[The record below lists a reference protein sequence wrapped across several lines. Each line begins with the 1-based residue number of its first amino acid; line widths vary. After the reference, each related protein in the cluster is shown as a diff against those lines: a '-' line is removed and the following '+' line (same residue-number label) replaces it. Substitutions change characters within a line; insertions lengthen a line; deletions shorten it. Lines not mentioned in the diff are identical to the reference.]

1 MLIEKEKAIDTIH
14 YMRKCCDT
22 NDIDDFYNLL
32 IGAFSTLTP
41 ANTDMSE
48 QSERLWHNAYSRGWQ
63 DALDDLVSRRKV
75 LDSIS
80 GDVPPEPRYPSW
92 YEEKVRN
99 ISSVCSQKST
109 GCQMG

>member
-48 QSERLWHNAYSRGWQ
+48 
-63 DALDDLVSRRKV
+63 
-75 LDSIS
+75 
-80 GDVPPEPRYPSW
+80 
-92 YEEKVRN
+92 
-99 ISSVCSQKST
+99 
-109 GCQMG
+109 